1 MGSEIPEYDE
11 DLEEA
16 FIGPY
21 NAEDLDESWD
31 DAYEEEAARLF
42 QYDATSASAEVLA
55 SSLGAG
61 SGETQR
67 QW

>member
-1 MGSEIPEYDE
+1 MGSEFPEYDE

-42 QYDATSASAEVLA
+42 
-55 SSLGAG
+55 
-61 SGETQR
+61 
-67 QW
+67 